1 MKLMASTKRRKTWT
15 IIGIITLIFGVLL
28 LGGGVIAHIP
38 VMRIGLVSLVVMLI
52 GVIIIVVSHKKVK
65 EPAEQPVE
73 PQRKPKAQVA
83 PKAKPART
91 KGNGAY
97 VVWYLFYLFLF
108 LPLFP
113 IYSITTIIAFSPL
126 AEKLWRRVSGI
137 RPLRLKSEKD
147 RLHPLFHEVYMGA
160 YNANPGFRSIINIY
174 IKEDMSINAFA
185 FGKSTLVL
193 TRGSIELLN
202 DDCLKGLL
210 AHELG
215 HFAHH
220 DTEAVLLMAVSNF
233 FMSLF
238 FGKLTDCV
246 NCHDSGFLVG
256 VVKVLFYYPLKV
268 INFIGEL
275 ILMRKSRQNEYL
287 ADIFALGS
295 GFGKELNGA
304 LIELYGVSIEKPQ
317 SVKEQFK
324 ATHPHITLRIEQ
336 LEKIIYFNPPSI
348 T

>member
-1 MKLMASTKRRKTWT
+1 MASTKRRKTWT
-15 IIGIITLIFGVLL
+15 IIGIITLVFGALL
-28 LGGGVIAHIP
+28 LGGGVIANIP
-38 VMRIGLVSLVVMLI
+38 IMQIGLVSLVMMLI

-73 PQRKPKAQVA
+73 PQRKPKTQVA

-113 IYSITTIIAFSPL
+113 LYIITTIIAFSPL

-147 RLHPLFHEVYMGA
+147 RLLPLFVEVFAGA
-160 YNANPGFRSIINIY
+160 VEIEPELMRKINLY

-202 DDCLKGLL
+202 DDCLKGLM

-220 DTEAVLLMAVSNF
+220 DTEAVLLLAVSNF

-238 FGKLTDCV
+238 FGKLTDYV
-246 NCHDSGFLVG
+246 NCHDSGFLAG

-304 LIELYGVSIEKPQ
+304 LIQLYSIAIEKPK
-317 SVKEQFK
+317 SVKEQMK
-324 ATHPHITLRIEQ
+324 SSHPHITLRIEQ
-336 LEKIIYFNPPSI
+336 LEKIIYFNLSSVI
-348 T
+348 

>member
-1 MKLMASTKRRKTWT
+1 MASTKRRKTWT

-52 GVIIIVVSHKKVK
+52 GVIIIFASRNKAEKV
-65 EPAEQPVE
+65 PAGSPIE
-73 PQRKPKAQVA
+73 PQRKPKTQVA

-97 VVWYLFYLFLF
+97 VAWYLFYLFLF

-113 IYSITTIIAFSPL
+113 LYIITTIIAFSPL

-160 YNANPGFRSIINIY
+160 YNANPDFRLIVNLY

-202 DDCLKGLL
+202 DDCLKGLM

-238 FGKLTDCV
+238 FGKLTDFI
-246 NCHDSGFLVG
+246 NRHDSGFLVG

-275 ILMRKSRQNEYL
+275 ILMRKSRQNEYQ

-304 LIELYGVSIEKPQ
+304 LIQLYSIAIEKPK
-317 SVKEQFK
+317 SVKEQMK
-324 ATHPHITLRIEQ
+324 SSHPHITLRIEQ
-336 LEKIIYFNPPSI
+336 LEKIIYFNLSSI
-348 T
+348 L